1 MSEVKSDI
9 QNMIDIGTIEIKE
22 LESKRNIAFD
32 VLKEK
37 NYEHYI

>member
-1 MSEVKSDI
+1 MDLKDI
-9 QNMIDIGTIEIKE
+9 QELISFGEGEIKE
-22 LESKRNIAFD
+22 LEEKRQKAFD